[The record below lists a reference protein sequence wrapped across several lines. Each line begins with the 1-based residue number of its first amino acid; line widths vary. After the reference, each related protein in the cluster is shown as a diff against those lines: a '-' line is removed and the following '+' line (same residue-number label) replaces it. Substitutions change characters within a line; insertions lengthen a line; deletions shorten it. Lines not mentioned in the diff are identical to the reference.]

1 MEQKRPDS
9 FVENRLSKR
18 YPTEVGSQNFSPDNI
33 DLFKLEK
40 TSKVKKYYSSKFEEM
55 AKEYESLMNEISINE
70 RLYKSN
76 HNFEPVTGEIYNLYK
91 KESGEEF
98 ISIISPEEW
107 KSKFEF
113 IGKFKF
119 LSDGRWKKIC

>member
-1 MEQKRPDS
+1 MKLNDVTRKNITFSSE
-9 FVENRLSKR
+9 LSMFR
-18 YPTEVGSQNFSPDNI
+18 AI
-33 DLFKLEK
+33 LFKLEK
-40 TSKVKKYYSSKFEEM
+40 TTKIKKYYSTKFEEISNQ
-55 AKEYESLMNEISINE
+55 YESLMKDIQINE

-113 IGKFKF
+113 IGKFQ
-119 LSDGRWKKIC
+119 LTSDGRWSEVS

>member
-1 MEQKRPDS
+1 MKRPDN
-9 FVENRLSKR
+9 FVEDKIVKS
-18 YPTEVGSQNFSPDNI
+18 YPTEIGSQNFKPDDI
-33 DLFKLEK
+33 SLFKLEK
-40 TSKVKKYYSSKFEEM
+40 TTKIKKYYSTKFEEISNQ
-55 AKEYESLMNEISINE
+55 YESLMKDIQINE

-113 IGKFKF
+113 IGKFQ
-119 LSDGRWKKIC
+119 LTSDGRWSEVS

>member
-1 MEQKRPDS
+1 MKRPDN
-9 FVENRLSKR
+9 FVEDKIYKS
-18 YPTEVGSQNFSPDNI
+18 YPTEIGSQNFKPDDI
-33 DLFKLEK
+33 SLFKLEK
-40 TSKVKKYYSSKFEEM
+40 TTKIKKYYSTKFEEI
-55 AKEYESLMNEISINE
+55 ANQYESLMKDIQINE

-113 IGKFKF
+113 IGKFQ
-119 LSDGRWKKIC
+119 LTSDGRWSEVF

>member
-1 MEQKRPDS
+1 MKRPDN
-9 FVENRLSKR
+9 FVEDKIVKS
-18 YPTEVGSQNFSPDNI
+18 YPTEIGSQNFKPDDI
-33 DLFKLEK
+33 SLFKLEK
-40 TSKVKKYYSSKFEEM
+40 TTKIKKYYSTKFEEI
-55 AKEYESLMNEISINE
+55 ANQYESLMKDIQINE

-107 KSKFEF
+107 KNKFEF
-113 IGKFKF
+113 IGKFQ
-119 LSDGRWKKIC
+119 LTSDGRWSEVF